1 MEPRVTLEQWQA
13 LVAVVDAGGYANA
26 SEKLHKSQS
35 SVTYAVQKLQSQLG
49 VKAFVIAGR
58 KAKLTPTGELL
69 YRRARVLLEE
79 AGNVED
85 AAKSLSA
92 GWEAEIRLVAEALF
106 PDWLLFKCL
115 ERFGAESPH
124 TRIELVE
131 AVMAGSTEPLLKG
144 TADLAITNEIPP
156 GFEGEALIRSPVILV
171 AHPEHPLHKLGRPV
185 TLRDLRAHRQ
195 ILVRENDTLRATPPL
210 IEATQRWTVSNLSS
224 SITAVGMGMGYARL
238 PEDKIR
244 GELHSGSLKPL
255 PTRGGTIERT
265 LFLVY
270 SDRDDL
276 GPGTRRLAEIIR
288 ESSAAECSRPKP

>member
-13 LVAVVDAGGYANA
+13 LVAVVDAGSYAKA

-49 VKAFVIAGR
+49 VKAFEIAGR
-58 KAKLTPTGELL
+58 KAKLTPTGEQL

-79 AGNVED
+79 AGNVEN

-106 PDWLLFKCL
+106 PGWLLFKCL
-115 ERFGAESPH
+115 ERFGLESPH

-156 GFEGEALIRSPVILV
+156 GFEGEALIRSPMILV

-224 SITAVGMGMGYARL
+224 SIVAVGMGMGYARF

-265 LFLVY
+265 LYLVY
-270 SDRDDL
+270 SDRDNL

-288 ESSAAECSRPKP
+288 QDTASECSRAKP